1 MSFLP
6 PDPPLET
13 APRTP
18 KAPAESVLSAPR
30 LPVTRWNRRYLAA
43 GGVILAT
50 VIAVAFWIGF
60 SPHPI
65 KKADAKQ
72 TDDSPVST
80 PAFPDKY
87 ARGYGDPAVQRARK
101 QAEAARSSSPFFNG
115 AGQAGPPAAAAMPV
129 AFAPGAAPV
138 GQA

>member
-1 MSFLP
+1 MPYLP
-6 PDPPLET
+6 PDPPHDT
-13 APRTP
+13 DPPAG
-18 KAPAESVLSAPR
+18 KASADSVLGAPR

-65 KKADAKQ
+65 KKADAQ
-72 TDDSPVST
+72 QNDNHPVST

-87 ARGYGDPAVQRARK
+87 ARGYGDPAVQAI
-101 QAEAARSSSPFFNG
+101 
-115 AGQAGPPAAAAMPV
+115 
-129 AFAPGAAPV
+129 AAPV
-138 GQA
+138 LGPSLPPPGATGGTPGQPAQDQPVDPA